1 MKDINP
7 GQVYAIL
14 AAQLVLTMAF
24 IGLFFIPTV
33 KVGSPALDSSVL
45 CCVPPSPCPAGVRQ
59 GAPLAGVGGHR
70 PHLPPH
76 HRAGLRARRQ
86 QEEVPGQLQHL
97 AHPILTPPSPHPAP
111 PSPQNLLLLWLLTCC
126 IGFTLGQCPLYCQ
139 TDGSL
144 GDVWNE
150 RSPQARS
157 RRGSRPRRCC
167 WPWG

>member
-111 PSPQNLLLLWLLTCC
+111 RTCC
-126 IGFTLGQCPLYCQ
+126 CCGSSPAASASRSVSALFTARQ
-139 TDGSL
+139 TG
-144 GDVWNE
+144 V
-150 RSPQARS
+150 
-157 RRGSRPRRCC
+157 
-167 WPWG
+167 